1 MSSDEEEVLTINKE
15 YARKYE
21 ERKKAE
27 ELSKLRERY
36 GDIPLED
43 EESSSSSELE
53 DEEAM
58 GVTDRNELDFLR
70 TLSLL
75 KSKSQDIY
83 QKDTHFFESE
93 GESSDEESA
102 AEVEEKP
109 LYLKDYERQRLLE
122 RGERALVSDSEDEE
136 ADPNHSKVRCCL
148 LCGV

>member
-1 MSSDEEEVLTINKE
+1 MYVHIHKSANRIVILYTYACASLCSEKHCNVSVHRFVVFSFDALT
-15 YARKYE
+15 
-21 ERKKAE
+21 
-27 ELSKLRERY
+27 L
-36 GDIPLED
+36 
-43 EESSSSSELE
+43 
-53 DEEAM
+53 
-58 GVTDRNELDFLR
+58 
-70 TLSLL
+70 
-75 KSKSQDIY
+75 
-83 QKDTHFFESE
+83 